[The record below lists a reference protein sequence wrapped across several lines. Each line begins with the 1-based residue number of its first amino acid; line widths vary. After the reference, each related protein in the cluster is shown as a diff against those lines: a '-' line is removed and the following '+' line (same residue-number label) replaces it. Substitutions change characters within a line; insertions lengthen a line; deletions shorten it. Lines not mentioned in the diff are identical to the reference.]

1 MKQLFLLAAIILFSS
16 CNSDKTNFT
25 LNGNIKGLKKGTV
38 YLQRQVDTNIVT
50 IDSLEINGE
59 SKFTL
64 GANLKY
70 PEVLFLRLDKH
81 DNDEGALV
89 FFADKGVT
97 DINTTLKNFVFDAK
111 IKGSKQQEKLD
122 EYLIMMAK
130 FNNKNLDLI
139 KENFEALKENDS
151 IKVQYINKQYDG
163 LLKRKYFYTI
173 NFAVNNK
180 DSEVAPYLA
189 LSEIPNTSVKYLD
202 TIYNSLTPKIQ
213 SSYYGK
219 TLFET
224 IEDRKQEKN

>member
-1 MKQLFLLAAIILFSS
+1 MKQLFILVAVILFSS
-16 CNSDKTNFT
+16 CSSDKHNFT

-59 SKFTL
+59 SKFKL
-64 GANLKY
+64 GANLDY
-70 PEVLFLRLDKH
+70 PEVLYLRLDKH

-89 FFADKGVT
+89 FFADQGST
-97 DINTTLKNFVFDAK
+97 EINTTLKNFVFDAT
-111 IKGSKQQEKLD
+111 IKGSKQQAKLD

-151 IKVQYINKQYDG
+151 AKVEYINKQYDG

-189 LSEIPNTSVKYLD
+189 LSEIPNTSIKYLD
-202 TIYNSLTPKIQ
+202 TIYKSLTPKIK
-213 SSYYGK
+213 SSHYGK
-219 TLFET
+219 TLLET
-224 IEDRKQEKN
+224 IEERKNNSN